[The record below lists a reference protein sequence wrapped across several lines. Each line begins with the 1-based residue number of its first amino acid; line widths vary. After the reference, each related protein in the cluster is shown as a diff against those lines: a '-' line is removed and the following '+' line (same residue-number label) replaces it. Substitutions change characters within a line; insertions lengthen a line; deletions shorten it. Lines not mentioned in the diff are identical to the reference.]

1 MHIKVKDGSGDSG
14 EEEDQ
19 EAHHPA
25 RQAAAAALRHQLPAA
40 ALRHQLPAA
49 GGHGLVEQYPSYIRD
64 LTKFQEENARL
75 VTREVGLVHQPR
87 DPVPGVVTWGGII
100 PLWQGWQEWRHLRWG
115 GPSCKAGIM
124 DQLNS
129 TTRKL
134 SSCSTIAAE
143 IALNKAAWVMS
154 IHFNVFLA
162 NVSFTVFCVT
172 GEGYAECRSTISV
185 TK

>member
-1 MHIKVKDGSGDSG
+1 MSPERWAWYTSL
-14 EEEDQ
+14 ET
-19 EAHHPA
+19 
-25 RQAAAAALRHQLPAA
+25 QL
-40 ALRHQLPAA
+40 Q
-49 GGHGLVEQYPSYIRD
+49 
-64 LTKFQEENARL
+64 
-75 VTREVGLVHQPR
+75 
-87 DPVPGVVTWGGII
+87 GVVTWGGII